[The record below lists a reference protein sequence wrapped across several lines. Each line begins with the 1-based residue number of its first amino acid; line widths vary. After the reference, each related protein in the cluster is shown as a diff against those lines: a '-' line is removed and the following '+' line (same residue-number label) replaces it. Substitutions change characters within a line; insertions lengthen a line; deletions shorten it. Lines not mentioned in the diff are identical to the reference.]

1 VPLTLSILPSVT
13 VEAGGQTFA
22 VPRSYVEEIVSTAGG
37 NLEFAEVG
45 ERRFLTFRDRRL
57 PCISLGEAFG
67 LPDAG
72 EGASLFMILRL
83 GWGDFYA
90 LAVDQIFDHHELVI
104 KPLSPGV
111 MECGLFVGC
120 TQLDDGTPVLV
131 LDVAAIGYGAGIPR
145 ELQRPGAAAAAAI
158 SAPAGD
164 KALRVVLF
172 HGLDGERRAIAM
184 TAVEQVERVAA
195 TAVRRPGPS
204 AQVVL
209 GEEILPLA
217 GVAEDGEL
225 PAELTVLRLGDGHRR
240 IAYAARE
247 VLEIASLSG
256 ALAPVEGQ
264 RGLAGVTLIEGE
276 TAELIDCHA
285 LFARYANNSPALSCR
300 LAGDADGW
308 MRNFLGPIVEAAGYR
323 IVDGDEPADI
333 AFIEAE
339 EGSADDNIRK
349 AIRLSDRPDGVHE
362 GIYRYDR
369 AALMA
374 ALLRAGEELAA

>member
-1 VPLTLSILPSVT
+1 
-13 VEAGGQTFA
+13 
-22 VPRSYVEEIVSTAGG
+22 
-37 NLEFAEVG
+37 
-45 ERRFLTFRDRRL
+45 
-57 PCISLGEAFG
+57 
-67 LPDAG
+67 
-72 EGASLFMILRL
+72 
-83 GWGDFYA
+83 
-90 LAVDQIFDHHELVI
+90 
-104 KPLSPGV
+104 
-111 MECGLFVGC
+111 
-120 TQLDDGTPVLV
+120 
-131 LDVAAIGYGAGIPR
+131 
-145 ELQRPGAAAAAAI
+145 
-158 SAPAGD
+158 
-164 KALRVVLF
+164 
-172 HGLDGERRAIAM
+172 M

-217 GVAEDGEL
+217 GMAEDGEL
-225 PAELTVLRLGDGHRR
+225 PTELTVLRLGDGHQR

-256 ALAPVEGQ
+256 ALAPIEGQ

-285 LFARYANNSPALSCR
+285 LFARYANTSPALSCR